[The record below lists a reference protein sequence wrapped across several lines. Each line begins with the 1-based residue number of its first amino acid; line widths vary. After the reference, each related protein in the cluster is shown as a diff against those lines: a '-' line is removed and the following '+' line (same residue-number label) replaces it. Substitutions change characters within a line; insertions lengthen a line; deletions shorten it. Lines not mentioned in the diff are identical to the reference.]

1 MKISFLITL
10 LLATVACTHGQE
22 PVKDTAG
29 NSLETGQ
36 QYFIQPI
43 KTGSLNGGGLVPAA
57 IRISPLCPLG
67 INQAFFPFLPGQPLS
82 FQYSDSVT
90 ETTVKTSTDVT
101 IEFNSSGLPLPVCN
115 EFSFIW
121 AVESSSASKEPA
133 IILGGK
139 AGSQNSRFKIEKAGE
154 GFGENTYK
162 LTSLKGTVGNV
173 TGIFLAP
180 QLVLTNDNAKTT
192 FVRFNKYNEAIT
204 STSRVEKSGLRM
216 FPF

>member
-36 QYFIQPI
+36 QYFIRPI
-43 KTGSLNGGGLVPAA
+43 KTASLNGGGLVPAA
-57 IRISPLCPLG
+57 IKFPPCPLG
-67 INQAFFPFLPGQPLS
+67 INQALFPFLPGQPLS
-82 FQYSDSVT
+82 FQFADSVT
-90 ETTVKTSTDVT
+90 EPIVKTSTDVT
-101 IEFNSSGLPLPVCN
+101 IEFNASKPLPLCN

-121 AVESSSASKEPA
+121 EVESSSASEPA
-133 IILGGK
+133 ILLGGI

-154 GFGENTYK
+154 GLGENTYK
-162 LTSLKGTVGNV
+162 LTSLDGTVGSV
-173 TGIFLAP
+173 PGFFGAP
-180 QLVLTNDNAKTT
+180 KLVLTNDDAKTI
-192 FVRFNKYNEAIT
+192 FVKFNKYNEATT
-204 STSRVEKSGLRM
+204 SASRVEKSGLRM

>member
-43 KTGSLNGGGLVPAA
+43 KTGSKNGGGLVPAA
-57 IRISPLCPLG
+57 IRLIPLCPLG
-67 INQAFFPFLPGQPLS
+67 INQAAFTFLPGLPVS
-82 FQYSDSVT
+82 FEFSDSVT
-90 ETTVKTSTDVT
+90 EPIVKTSTDVT
-101 IEFNSSGLPLPVCN
+101 IEFKSSVPSPVCK
-115 EFSFIW
+115 EYSFIW
-121 AVESSSASKEPA
+121 AVESSSDSNEPA
-133 IILGGK
+133 IILGGTP
-139 AGSQNSRFKIEKAGE
+139 GSQNSRFKIEKAGE
-154 GFGENTYK
+154 GAGENTYK
-162 LTSLKGTVGNV
+162 LTSLGGTVGNV

-192 FVRFNKYNEAIT
+192 FVKFNKYNEAIT
-204 STSRVEKSGLRM
+204 SASRVEKSGLRM

>member
-1 MKISFLITL
+1 MKISFLITI

-43 KTGSLNGGGLVPAA
+43 KTGSKNGGGLVPAA
-57 IRISPLCPLG
+57 IRLIPLCPLG
-67 INQAFFPFLPGQPLS
+67 INQAAFTFLPGLPVS
-82 FQYSDSVT
+82 FEFSDFVP
-90 ETTVKTSTDVT
+90 EPIVRTSTDVT
-101 IEFNSSGLPLPVCN
+101 IEFKSCK

-121 AVESSSASKEPA
+121 AVESSSDSNEPA
-133 IILGGK
+133 IILSGTP
-139 AGSQNSRFKIEKAGE
+139 GSQNSRFKIEKAGE
-154 GFGENTYK
+154 RAGENTYK
-162 LTSLKGTVGNV
+162 LTSLGGTVGNV

-192 FVRFNKYNEAIT
+192 FVKFNKYNESIT
-204 STSRVEKSGLRM
+204 SASRVEKSGLRM